1 MASWLRNHVGRIKE
15 KESWRRNLGGEIME
29 EESWKR
35 NLGEGFMEEE
45 SWRRNHGGR
54 IMKTSWSR
62 YHGRGVMEE
71 EASGSHLEEPSGVSL
86 VGSRGA
92 LGSQGDHRR
101 PRSGSEGNCAKTIT
115 FFCQKW
121 RDRPFRV
128 HGSVLTLTKSAACA

>member
-1 MASWLRNHVGRIKE
+1 MEV
-15 KESWRRNLGGEIME
+15 ESWRRNLGGEIME
-29 EESWKR
+29 EESWRR

-62 YHGRGVMEE
+62 YHGGGIMEE

-101 PRSGSEGNCAKTIT
+101 PRAALDEKVVKTIV
-115 FFCQKW
+115 FY
-121 RDRPFRV
+121 
-128 HGSVLTLTKSAACA
+128 SI